1 MKIVCNRDF
10 KNWDDIVSVKGGHFG
25 ASDELTYGKVYDILP
40 NRVGFDSRLVIDSN
54 NWWIINDKGQEQY
67 YFKFMFVTLE
77 EWRELQLNKLL

>member
-1 MKIVCNRDF
+1 MKIVYNRDF
-10 KNWDDIVSVKGGHFG
+10 KSAYINSHSL
-25 ASDELTYGKVYDILP
+25 SDELTYGKVYDILP

-77 EWRELQLNKLL
+77 EWREIQLNKIL

>member
-10 KNWDDIVSVKGGHFG
+10 KNWEGWEGI
-25 ASDELTYGKVYDILP
+25 SDELTYGKVYDILP

-77 EWRELQLNKLL
+77 EWRDKQLNKLL

>member
-10 KNWDDIVSVKGGHFG
+10 KSAYINSHSL
-25 ASDELTYGKVYDILP
+25 SDELTYGKVYDILP

-77 EWRELQLNKLL
+77 EWREIQLNKIL

>member
-1 MKIVCNRDF
+1 MKIVCNRDY
-10 KNWDDIVSVKGGHFG
+10 KKWEGI
-25 ASDELTYGKVYDILP
+25 SDELTYGKVYDILP
-40 NRVGFDSRLVIDSN
+40 KQVGFDSRLVIDSN